1 MYVSRQLNVLGLGI
15 KGDTEVDYLLRIRSL
30 LEALLTQGTDRSCC
44 PSLGF
49 LGEMVG
55 KRLRNFLFVAVGCC

>member
-15 KGDTEVDYLLRIRSL
+15 KGDTEVDYLLRVRTL
-30 LEALLTQGTDRSCC
+30 LEALLTQSTDRSCC
-44 PSLGF
+44 PFLGF